1 MQQIVKYQ
9 QNSKGLYDVVIT
21 NVEIPEQAIDLLNL
35 GKPINVDCSVIDP
48 NSITGKQRRL
58 IFALCND
65 IEAHTGQPR
74 DYMRQMFQ
82 DYVKFLYGYE
92 QRISLAD
99 CTRTIAK
106 QIIDVM
112 FEWIFTNGIPL
123 NYKTSE
129 MMKEDK
135 NYLYW
140 ATITR
145 HCVICGQPNSDLAHL
160 EAVGRGMNRNKMNH
174 YDKHVLALCR
184 KHHTTQHQMGIK
196 SFNEYYQLQNSWI
209 KVDDKLNVMLK
220 GEKPNAISNDKT

>member
-1 MQQIVKYQ
+1 MQQIIKYQ

-35 GKPINVDCSVIDP
+35 GRPIDVDCSVIDP

-106 QIIDVM
+106 QIINVM

-140 ATITR
+140 ATVTR
-145 HCVICGQPNSDLAHL
+145 HCVICGKHGELAHHK
-160 EAVGRGMNRNKMNH
+160 AIGRGANRRKMDH
-174 YDKHVLALCR
+174 YGYEVLCLCR
-184 KHHTTQHQMGIK
+184 EHHQSQHDMGVE
-196 SFNEYYQLQNSWI
+196 SFDKLYHLENSWI
-209 KVDDKLNVMLK
+209 PVDERLNRMLK
-220 GEKPNAISNDKT
+220 GEKANDR